1 MSDPHPPAEA
11 GCREV
16 FELLSDYV
24 DGELSPELRAALEE
38 HLGTC
43 PPCERFLKTFQK
55 TRALCRESLL
65 EEMPD
70 ELRTRLR
77 SFLKDRIRGK

>member
-1 MSDPHPPAEA
+1 MSDPQRPAGP

-24 DGELSPELRAALEE
+24 DGELSPETRGALEE
-38 HLGTC
+38 HLGAC
-43 PPCERFLKTFQK
+43 PPCEQFLKTFQK